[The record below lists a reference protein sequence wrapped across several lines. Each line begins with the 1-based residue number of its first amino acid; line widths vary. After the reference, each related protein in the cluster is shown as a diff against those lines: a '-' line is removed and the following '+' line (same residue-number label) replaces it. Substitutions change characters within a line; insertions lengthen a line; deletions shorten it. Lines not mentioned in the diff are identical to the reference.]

1 MKKLSI
7 FVGQQGAT
15 ASKPP
20 GRFASFARLRRARR
34 NRPSLF
40 VALVCLL
47 ASCELTNYTPPVVTP
62 QTASARKGQHR
73 DLTALREGRTLF
85 VSRCIECHTL
95 PAVSKHT
102 AAEWPALI
110 DEMAG
115 RANLKPEQRVAV
127 LAYILAARE
136 L

>member
-1 MKKLSI
+1 MNRLSI
-7 FVGQQGAT
+7 FIGHQGA
-15 ASKPP
+15 AI
-20 GRFASFARLRRARR
+20 
-34 NRPSLF
+34 SLF
-40 VALVCLL
+40 AALLCLL
-47 ASCELTNYTPPVVTP
+47 AGCESTGNQPPPV
-62 QTASARKGQHR
+62 TAEFAKVGARQHI
-73 DLTALREGRTLF
+73 DLATLREGRTLF

-95 PAVSKHT
+95 PAVGKHT

-115 RANLKPEQRVAV
+115 HANLKPEQRVAV

>member
-7 FVGQQGAT
+7 FGQQQGA
-15 ASKPP
+15 A
-20 GRFASFARLRRARR
+20 A
-34 NRPSLF
+34 SLF
-40 VALVCLL
+40 AALVCLL
-47 ASCELTNYTPPVVTP
+47 AGCESTSNQSPPV
-62 QTASARKGQHR
+62 TAQFARAGARQNV
-73 DLTALREGRTLF
+73 DLAMLREGRALF

-95 PAVSKHT
+95 PTVGKHT

-115 RANLKPEQRVAV
+115 RANLKPEQRGAV
-127 LAYILAARE
+127 LTYILAARE

>member
-7 FVGQQGAT
+7 FGHQQGA
-15 ASKPP
+15 AVSRPP
-20 GRFASFARLRRARR
+20 FGLVRRFKNRR
-34 NRPSLF
+34 SLF
-40 VALVCLL
+40 AALVCLL
-47 ASCELTNYTPPVVTP
+47 AGCESTGNQPPPV
-62 QTASARKGQHR
+62 TAEFAKVGARQHV
-73 DLTALREGRTLF
+73 DLATLREGRTLF

-95 PAVSKHT
+95 PAVGKHT

-127 LAYILAARE
+127 LAYILAARTQ
-136 L
+136 

>member
-1 MKKLSI
+1 MNRLSI
-7 FVGQQGAT
+7 FRQQQGA
-15 ASKPP
+15 AVSRPP
-20 GRFASFARLRRARR
+20 FGLVRRFR
-34 NRPSLF
+34 NRRSLF
-40 VALVCLL
+40 AALLCLL
-47 ASCELTNYTPPVVTP
+47 AGCESTGNQPPLVT
-62 QTASARKGQHR
+62 AEFAKVGARKHV
-73 DLTALREGRTLF
+73 DLAMLREGRALF

-127 LAYILAARE
+127 LAYILAARTQ
-136 L
+136 

>member
-7 FVGQQGAT
+7 CGQQQGA
-15 ASKPP
+15 A
-20 GRFASFARLRRARR
+20 G
-34 NRPSLF
+34 SLF
-40 VALVCLL
+40 AALLWLL
-47 ASCELTNYTPPVVTP
+47 ASCESTRNQPPPV
-62 QTASARKGQHR
+62 TAEFAKVGARQHV
-73 DLTALREGRTLF
+73 DLAMLGEGRVLF

-95 PAVSKHT
+95 PAVGKHT

-115 RANLKPEQRVAV
+115 RANLKPEQRGAV

>member
-7 FVGQQGAT
+7 FSQEKGA
-15 ASKPP
+15 A
-20 GRFASFARLRRARR
+20 A
-34 NRPSLF
+34 SLF
-40 VALVCLL
+40 AASLCLL
-47 ASCELTNYTPPVVTP
+47 ASCESTSNQPPPV
-62 QTASARKGQHR
+62 TAEFAKIDARP
-73 DLTALREGRTLF
+73 ASLRTSLATLSEGRALF

-95 PAVSKHT
+95 PTVGKHT

-110 DEMAG
+110 DGMAG
-115 RANLKPEQRVAV
+115 RANLKPEQRGAG